1 MKKTFQE
8 LADGEKLTAE
18 QIADFF
24 GWPEKNPKADF
35 GRPYH

>member
-18 QIADFF
+18 QIADFSD
-24 GWPEKNPKADF
+24 GQKKTKADF